1 MRHSEG
7 TFGSRDE
14 EVNIY
19 WQAWQPE
26 GEAHA
31 VLVLAHGLG
40 EHSSRYGHVA
50 GALAAGDYGLYALDF
65 RGFGKS
71 EGKRGHAPGYESL
84 LDDYGL
90 LIGVAHNAHPGAK
103 VFVYGHSMGGQLALN
118 YALRRPDGL
127 AGVIAS
133 GVWLKLAHRPPGW
146 KVTLAHL
153 LSEHAPQ
160 STMGNGMDRSALSRD
175 PAVVEAYNNDPLVHD
190 RVSARLAQEM
200 FDGADYAL
208 EHAPE
213 LTVPVLLLHG
223 SGDRICD
230 LAGARLFYERAGSD
244 DKTFREYEGMYHEVH
259 NDPEQEQVFAD
270 ILEWLAAHL

>member
-1 MRHSEG
+1 MQHSEG
-7 TFGSRDE
+7 TFGSRNE
-14 EVNIY
+14 EVHIY
-19 WQAWQPE
+19 WQTWQPE
-26 GEAHA
+26 DGARA
-31 VLVLAHGLG
+31 ILVLAHGLG
-40 EHSSRYGHVA
+40 GHSSRFGHVA
-50 GALAAGDYGLYALDF
+50 EALTAGGYGLYALDF

-71 EGKRGHAPGYESL
+71 EGKRGHVPGYESL

-103 VFVYGHSMGGQLALN
+103 VFIYGHSMGGQVALN
-118 YALRRPDGL
+118 YALRRPEGL

-133 GVWLKLAHRPPGW
+133 SAWLKLAHQPPGW
-146 KVTLAHL
+146 KVTLARL
-153 LSEHAPQ
+153 LSERAPQ
-160 STMGNGMDRSALSRD
+160 FALGNGMDTNALSRV

-190 RVSARLAQEM
+190 RISARLGQEM

-208 EHAPE
+208 EHASE
-213 LTVPVLLLHG
+213 LTIPVLLLHG

-230 LAGARLFYERAGSD
+230 LAGTRLFYERAGSD

-270 ILEWLAAHL
+270 VLEWLAAHL